1 VVNDDSIA
9 LRKTTASRSGLHNL
23 TARFVTGD
31 DSLITLRALPE
42 VFVVNAANVGTANGG
57 RFDSEQHLPVPNAR
71 DCHTTKLHLVVSGQ
85 KRGPHTLLMD
95 WHLLKLS
102 EAQKPGTRP
111 FREG

>member
-9 LRKTTASRSGLHNL
+9 LRKTTASRPGLHNL

-42 VFVVNAANVGTANGG
+42 VLVVDAANVGTANCG
-57 RFDSEQHLPVPNAR
+57 RFDSEQHIPVPNAR
-71 DCHTTKLHLVVSGQ
+71 DCQTAKLNLVVSGQ

-95 WHLLKLS
+95 WHWLKLS
-102 EAQKPGTRP
+102 EAS
-111 FREG
+111 EA